1 MTVGTVAQVGTATLR
16 AVAAALLSSLAACAP
31 PRGGASLSSSAVATP
46 RLMDGCDPSETVME
60 CDGRLASSRS
70 PEAIDSCDP
79 SETVMECDGRLASSR
94 SPEDA
99 VNAASSGGRGTI
111 LTCDAASAEVGTLTA
126 RRDVKMRMGVCHRR
140 LPTANA
146 VQGDQRSEPRRA
158 GARAF
163 CPVLGRR
170 ASSAERRLPR
180 WRPHDGPDR
189 DDEGL
194 LRLLEGDR
202 PERR

>member
-46 RLMDGCDPSETVME
+46 RLMDG
-60 CDGRLASSRS
+60 
-70 PEAIDSCDP
+70 CDP